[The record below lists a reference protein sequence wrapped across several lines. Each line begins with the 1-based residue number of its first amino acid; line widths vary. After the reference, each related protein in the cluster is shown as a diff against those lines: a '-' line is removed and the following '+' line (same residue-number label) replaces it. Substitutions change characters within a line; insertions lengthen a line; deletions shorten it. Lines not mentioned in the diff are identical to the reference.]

1 MNKKFFSRFFSN
13 EQRKKEWLYNFYKG
27 QKPPENKI
35 LRNLFIFY
43 RVSGKIIS
51 VLTTAL
57 VSILLIFILT
67 CTIVGT
73 VTIVYILS
81 FTNNVKEL
89 TLTEPSQLFST
100 YIYTKDSETDEY
112 ELAYK
117 KTPSDRNIRIKK
129 EIDELPDYVK
139 YAFVCVED
147 ERFYSHDGVD
157 YKRTAAAVANL
168 FLSSLNLS
176 DSYFGGSTITQ
187 QLIKNVTG
195 DNEDSWDRKMR
206 EIFTA
211 MKLEKKYTKDE
222 ILEAYLNEIYFD
234 QLDGYNMYGIEAAS
248 IGYFGKT
255 SSDLTI
261 AEAAALAAIPKNPY
275 YYNVAKNYENNHE
288 RKQYCLMKMFELGV
302 ISAEE
307 YETAVNEKILVT
319 SMDEFHQKYQD
330 YRKFFD
336 ENDFENPDINSD
348 AVDLAIMEFTDYLI
362 EKHNLSSTQDAIN
375 MFNNGGYTLYLTV
388 DEEIQSLLD
397 RKYADWY
404 SYFPQDTAA
413 NDEKVQ
419 SAFTVM
425 DYKGHI
431 LGLVGRIGQKPESL
445 CWNNA
450 YSANRQCGSTIK
462 PISTYGYALE
472 YDRIT
477 WSTMFNDSPIPAGV
491 ASEDV
496 WPKNYDGDPTNKT
509 FPVNYFLKR
518 SINTL
523 PAQICYN
530 MGLDTIF
537 KFTTEKFHLDL
548 DPIHDRTYSSLAVG
562 GTFEGPTLI
571 NLTNAYIPYGNGGE
585 YYKASIIAKAVD
597 SHTGEVII
605 DNENREGERAVSE
618 ETAYVMNKLLQNNI
632 YGQYG
637 TGASAQL
644 SNKRLGG
651 KTGTS
656 ENWRDIAFV
665 GITPDFV
672 SGVWLGYEN
681 GENPQAIENAN
692 SASLWYSI
700 FGEYADTYE
709 SNAVFPECSTVIYHP
724 YCSETGLL
732 ANDNCP
738 TSESGYYKS
747 SNCAFCNVHKKST
760 ITEDNKKDKNKKDT
774 DGEKKKETTVTTATT
789 ASYSPQ
795 TSVATSKRN

>member
-35 LRNLFIFY
+35 LKNLFIFY

-57 VSILLIFILT
+57 VSLLLIFTLT

-81 FTNNVKEL
+81 FTNDVKEL

-100 YIYTKDSETDEY
+100 YIYTTDSETGEH
-112 ELAYK
+112 ELVYR

-129 EIDELPDYVK
+129 EIDDLPDYVK

-195 DNEDSWDRKMR
+195 DNEDTWDRKMR

-211 MKLEKKYTKDE
+211 MKLEKRYTKDE

-234 QLDGYNMYGIEAAS
+234 QIDGYNMYGIEAAS

-255 SSDLTI
+255 SSELTI
-261 AEAAALAAIPKNPY
+261 AEAAALAAIPKSPN
-275 YYNVAKNYENNHE
+275 YYNISKNYENNHE
-288 RKQYCLMKMFELGV
+288 RKLYCLMKMFELGI

-307 YETAVNEKILVT
+307 YEQASNEKILVT

-336 ENDFENPDINSD
+336 ETDFENPDINSD
-348 AVDLAIMEFTDYLI
+348 TVDLAIMEFTDYLM
-362 EKHNLSSTQDAIN
+362 EKHNLTSRQAAIN
-375 MFNNGGYTLYLTV
+375 MFNNGGYTLYLSV
-388 DEEIQSLLD
+388 NNDIQSLLE
-397 RKYADWY
+397 RRYADWY
-404 SYFPQDTAA
+404 NYFPQETTDSG
-413 NDEKVQ
+413 EKVQ

-425 DYKGHI
+425 DYEGHI
-431 LGLVGRIGQKPESL
+431 LGLIGRIGDKPESL

-450 YSANRQCGSTIK
+450 YSAHRQCGSTIK
-462 PISTYGYALE
+462 PVSTYGYALE
-472 YDRIT
+472 YDYIT
-477 WSTMFNDSPIPAGV
+477 WSKMFQDSPIPAGV

-496 WPKNYDGDPTNKT
+496 WPQNYDGDPTGKT

-530 MGLDTIF
+530 IGIDTIF

-548 DPIHDRTYSSLAVG
+548 DPIHDRTYSALAVG
-562 GTFEGPTLI
+562 GTFEGPTLL
-571 NLTNAYIPYGNGGE
+571 NLTNSYIPYGNGGK

-597 SHTGEVII
+597 SHTGEIII

-618 ETAYVMNKLLQNNI
+618 ETAYVMNKLLQNNVI
-632 YGQYG
+632 GQNG
-637 TGASAQL
+637 TGGRAKL
-644 SNKRLGG
+644 DNKEIGG

-656 ENWRDIAFV
+656 ENWRDIAFI
-665 GITPDFV
+665 GLTPDFV
-672 SGVWLGYEN
+672 SGVWIGYEN
-681 GENPQAIENAN
+681 GTNPEAIENAN
-692 SASLWYSI
+692 SAGIWYNI
-700 FGEYADTYE
+700 FGEFADSYE
-709 SNAVFPECSTVIYHP
+709 SKAAFPECKTVIYHK

-732 ANDNCP
+732 ATEYCP
-738 TSESGYYKS
+738 STESGYYKS
-747 SNCAFCNVHKKST
+747 SNCAYCNEHKQVQK
-760 ITEDNKKDKNKKDT
+760 TENKKDNKKNET
-774 DGEKKKETTVTTATT
+774 KKETTVTTAPVNSYTQQTT
-789 ASYSPQ
+789 VSTKKQNP
-795 TSVATSKRN
+795 THE